1 MGSKERFYVDIQSLN
16 SNVTGSCHLCIV
28 KYPDKSTSRFI
39 VDCGLFQGLQEESED
54 FNKDFPF
61 NEDSI
66 EFALITHNHV
76 DHVGR
81 LPLLCKNGFNGK
93 IYTTLSTAKLL
104 PLALYDSYKV
114 LKDVSKRKHQPNL
127 YSEPDVQKA
136 LSLVV
141 GIPFDHS
148 IMLSDN
154 IKVTFFCNGHLV
166 GAAMVLVQISFPG
179 YDNINLLFTGD
190 YNNKNL
196 FFDVPSLPEEVLNLP
211 LTIMQESTYGTM
223 DSDEMQPC
231 FEQNVLSAIDKDATI
246 IVPVF
251 SLGRSQE
258 ILYLLRKMQDDGKIS
273 SDVPIYFDGKLA
285 RRYTSLYLTNQL
297 GLKEDMIDFL
307 PHDLQY
313 VDCENRD
320 LILNDIH
327 SKIIVTTSGMGSYG
341 PAQVYIPAFIKHENA
356 LIHFTGYTAEGTL
369 GNRLKTTPVGEI
381 VKVGG
386 LLVKKQA
393 QVEYTTEFSAHA
405 KADEMIQ
412 FLKQFRNINLVI
424 VNHGEVAVKDAF
436 AKRILKEVN
445 PKDVGIANREIFF
458 RVTPYHLDR
467 TLTTKF
473 Q

>member
-1 MGSKERFYVDIQSLN
+1 M
-16 SNVTGSCHLCIV
+16 
-28 KYPDKSTSRFI
+28 
-39 VDCGLFQGLQEESED
+39 
-54 FNKDFPF
+54 
-61 NEDSI
+61 
-66 EFALITHNHV
+66 
-76 DHVGR
+76 
-81 LPLLCKNGFNGK
+81 
-93 IYTTLSTAKLL
+93 
-104 PLALYDSYKV
+104 
-114 LKDVSKRKHQPNL
+114 
-127 YSEPDVQKA
+127 
-136 LSLVV
+136 
-141 GIPFDHS
+141 
-148 IMLSDN
+148 
-154 IKVTFFCNGHLV
+154 
-166 GAAMVLVQISFPG
+166 
-179 YDNINLLFTGD
+179 
-190 YNNKNL
+190 

-231 FEQNVLSAIDKDATI
+231 FEQNVLSAIEKDATI

>member
-54 FNKDFPF
+54 YNKDFPF

-93 IYTTLSTAKLL
+93 IYTTLSTSKLL
-104 PLALYDSYKV
+104 PLALYDSCKV

-127 YSEPDVQKA
+127 YGESDVKKA
-136 LSLVV
+136 LSLIV

-154 IKVTFFCNGHLV
+154 IKATFFCNGHLV
-166 GAAMVLVQISFPG
+166 GAAMILVQISFPG
-179 YDNINLLFTGD
+179 YDDINLLFTGD

-211 LTIMQESTYGTM
+211 LTIIQESTYGTM
-223 DSDEMQPC
+223 NSDEMQPC
-231 FEQNVLSAIDKDATI
+231 FEQNVLSALEKDATI

-258 ILYLLRKMQDDGKIS
+258 ILYLLKKMQDDGKIS
-273 SDVPIYFDGKLA
+273 ADVPIYFDGKLA
-285 RRYTSLYLTNQL
+285 RRYTALYLTNQL

-307 PHDLQY
+307 PHAIQY

-341 PAQVYIPAFIKHENA
+341 PTQVYIPAFIKHENA

-369 GNRLKTTPVGEI
+369 GNRLKTTPVGEV

-386 LLVKKQA
+386 LLAKKQA

-412 FLKQFRNINLVI
+412 FLKQFRNLNLVI
-424 VNHGEVAVKDAF
+424 VNHGESAVKDAF
-436 AKRILKEVN
+436 AKRILEEVN

-458 RVTPYHLDR
+458 RITPYHLDR